1 MIGVKTNAY
10 EQLEIN
16 AKFYG
21 NDCKYIMTSLINSI
35 NIRLQLYDTAYTRP
49 RDRLKNIVWGTR
61 KKT

>member
-1 MIGVKTNAY
+1 MIGIKTNAY

-21 NDCKYIMTSLINSI
+21 NDCKYIDFINSI

-49 RDRLKNIVWGTR
+49 RERLKNTVWGTR